1 MIDRMR
7 PAAAAPAARVTGAA
21 RKLVVAL
28 ACLLPLAG
36 APEFA
41 AAQEI
46 EIEHDGRREGYGEKL
61 AVEGGNRAMT
71 WLGFGVLSVIAL
83 LALFKDAKRSHLD

>member
-1 MIDRMR
+1 MIACMR
-7 PAAAAPAARVTGAA
+7 LAFTA

-28 ACLLPLAG
+28 ACVLPLAG
-36 APEFA
+36 APGGA
-41 AAQEI
+41 AAQEVD
-46 EIEHDGRREGYGEKL
+46 IEHDGRREGYGEKL
-61 AVEGGNRAMT
+61 AMEGGNNAMT

>member
-1 MIDRMR
+1 MIRRMKR
-7 PAAAAPAARVTGAA
+7 PPTAARRLLVT
-21 RKLVVAL
+21 L

-36 APEFA
+36 APGGGGGGVA
-41 AAQEI
+41 SAQEV

-61 AVEGGNRAMT
+61 VMDGGNNAMT
-71 WLGFGVLSVIAL
+71 WLGFGVLAVISL